1 MWSAAP
7 CPRCCPSCARRGFS
21 RWNGT
26 ASGSSS
32 SPARRPLPEGWRG
45 TRRGRSQTAAAACT
59 NGRGAHLPAA
69 GKTAG
74 FPGPF
79 RKALFLVKSFPFFF
93 ALLFRTVEAEG
104 FPYALKGRPMGI
116 PRWAGRLS
124 VWFFMVQPLRKS
136 SGRARGR
143 RIGKTRRPLWG
154 RRRF

>member
-7 CPRCCPSCARRGFS
+7 CPRFCPSCARRASS

-45 TRRGRSQTAAAACT
+45 TRRARSQTAAAACT

-104 FPYALKGRPMGI
+104 FPYALKGRPMGT
-116 PRWAGRLS
+116 PRWAGRLIRLFCYGSAFAEKLRPRSWSPYRKNPPPS
-124 VWFFMVQPLRKS
+124 VGP
-136 SGRARGR
+136 
-143 RIGKTRRPLWG
+143 P
-154 RRRF
+154 